1 MQPEVGHTMLY
12 GEFGSGK
19 SSGAATWPKPLLVC
33 FFDALFKERPY
44 LYTRSG
50 KPRGVITRSVE
61 GNVPVDEVRD
71 DKGELLVRVEHYL
84 DIDAKQPRA
93 YADFLAR
100 MQRIRDDIAKWQI
113 ATLAVDS
120 VTFMDIAARKE
131 QQYRLNPTAKD
142 PRQWFAGSTDTLEEV
157 LMINLGSLPINVV
170 VIAHIDEDK
179 DELHGTMVRNPA
191 APGRLRKRSPAGY
204 SEVYRAYVQR
214 DGDGQPV
221 YLWQTRSDQF
231 YNALSLFNV
240 PNPCLQ
246 GYKELWQTG

>member
-1 MQPEVGHTMLY
+1 MQPEVSHTLIY

-19 SSGAATWPKPLLVC
+19 SSGAATWEKPLLTC
-33 FFDALFKERPY
+33 FFDPMYKERPY
-44 LYTRSG
+44 LYMRSG

-61 GNVPVDEVRD
+61 GSVPVDEVRAPES
-71 DKGELLVRVEHYL
+71 GELLVRVEHYL
-84 DIDAKQPRA
+84 DTDVKQPRA

-100 MQRIRDDIAKWQI
+100 MHVLREDIERWDIKTVAI
-113 ATLAVDS
+113 DS
-120 VTFMDIAARKE
+120 VTFMELAARKE
-131 QQYRLNPTAKD
+131 QQYRINPMARE

-157 LMINLGSLPINVV
+157 LMVHLGTLPVNVV
-170 VIAHIDEDK
+170 VVAHVDEDR

-191 APGRLRKRSPAGY
+191 APGRLRKRAPAGY

-214 DGDGQPV
+214 EGDSESV

-246 GYKELWQTG
+246 GYRELWK